1 MRNIIKDA
9 YDSAA
14 AVAMKNI
21 INDSIVANADEII
34 ENAIDDLKNDIDTM
48 IEEKIDDTI
57 KQITDTILKNDEN
70 LITEL
75 IMKKY
80 KGKN

>member
-1 MRNIIKDA
+1 MRNFIKDA

>member
-21 INDSIVANADEII
+21 INDSILANADEII

-70 LITEL
+70 LITDL

>member
-48 IEEKIDDTI
+48 INEKIDDTI

-70 LITEL
+70 LITDL

>member
-9 YDSAA
+9 YDSAS